1 MGVESRSLPVMRIA
15 DSVGSGQTRIEA
27 SCETAQRSRTN
38 VITGI
43 VILLLV
49 IACGCGLDSPG
60 SGQGSVIMV
69 MNIRAPKKDG

>member
-1 MGVESRSLPVMRIA
+1 
-15 DSVGSGQTRIEA
+15 
-27 SCETAQRSRTN
+27 

-69 MNIRAPKKDG
+69 MSIRVPKIDGEFIDLFIDLSSQEGLYSVPD